1 MKTYVVY
8 FRNGGMCEIT
18 CEDFFRSPTEGHL
31 RFTVGNRNIAI
42 FETDAIVGFF
52 EKQEGGGEDG

>member
-1 MKTYVVY
+1 MTTYVVY

-18 CEDFFRSPTEGHL
+18 CSDFARSPAGGQI
-31 RFTVGNRNIAI
+31 RFIVENRNIAV
-42 FETDAIVGFF
+42 FETDAIVGFC